1 MKILLCLFTIL
12 SCIRLNAQNNYPIVL
27 IHGFMGWGES
37 EMGEYNYWGG
47 NKDYID
53 LIRKNGSIVF
63 ELSVGPVS
71 SNWDRAIEA
80 YYQLKGG
87 QVDYGKSHSKKYSI
101 EQKPINKVYKGLYP
115 KWNENNPIH
124 IIGHSM
130 GGQTARMLQ
139 YLLSQ
144 EFFTDE
150 STNQKEESNILGNVH
165 NRWIKSITS
174 ISTPHDGTTL
184 TEIVTKTIPFI
195 QYFVGVAG
203 VIGTKFYD
211 FDLSQWGFKMKN
223 NESWTN
229 YLNRMKQHSAW
240 ETRNIS
246 SWDLSLDGAMELN
259 NRLQASAEVYYF
271 SIVTSTT
278 KKREF
283 GPNHDPVG
291 NTSILIKTRSKLLGS
306 RSGYWADG
314 SKTDSLWFEN
324 DGVVNTTSMYG
335 PSTGINGP
343 DPLMEY
349 EKGDLLIP
357 GQWYWQKIPNMDH
370 WSIIGHLG
378 NKRRVDKA
386 EKMII
391 DHIALLKG
399 LPKD

>member
-12 SCIRLNAQNNYPIVL
+12 SFIRLNAQNNYPIVL

-246 SWDLSLDGAMELN
+246 SWDLSLDGARELN
-259 NRLQASAEVYYF
+259 NRLQSSAEVYYF

-357 GQWYWQKIPNMDH
+357 GQWYWQKKSNMDH

-378 NKRRVDKA
+378 NEKRVDIA

-391 DHIALLKG
+391 DHIVLLKD
-399 LPKD
+399 LPND